1 MNGYIDQIDGIVHF
15 ESEWEGMAEGIGRDL
30 MNVLISFFPAREVLP
45 QWDKQIQSLCYQVNG
60 IIEKIAVAEP
70 DFMVRVLEEPMAH

>member
-1 MNGYIDQIDGIVHF
+1 MVCLLF
-15 ESEWEGMAEGIGRDL
+15 TECVFL
-30 MNVLISFFPAREVLP
+30 LAREVLP

-60 IIEKIAVAEP
+60 IIEKIGVAEP

>member
-1 MNGYIDQIDGIVHF
+1 MRVSGDHF
-15 ESEWEGMAEGIGRDL
+15 CFSKCHYVKLVFNEIAFYST
-30 MNVLISFFPAREVLP
+30 AREVLP

-60 IIEKIAVAEP
+60 IIEKIGLAEP